1 VGEGA
6 AAQEE
11 EGAEDQERC
20 QIEPLALVE
29 ARRDE
34 APELVEDERGREEQ
48 GRQRRHL
55 EIEEEGVGET
65 GEDQLLVRTDLL
77 DGELQ
82 EGEDRPHPVPARGER
97 HGQADDRPEEALP
110 QLLEVLQERHAG
122 QLLLGGRAP
131 LDRDR
136 GHGRGESLGSGR
148 RIVRDRGL
156 RVRRVRGVLGAVGSL
171 CLGDEGLGGERRR
184 HHRRRR
190 SRGAVGEPRST
201 QGVQLLIGPVGPDR
215 RLGLLVQGQLDVD
228 RPLEV
233 VGGLAELRHAA
244 AEGASDLGQPLGAED
259 QQRQHQDEDQLGN
272 AQTKHAGH
280 LRRRSSSQPEA
291 LSREGPSPPG
301 PLSHPHSRPP
311 GRGGTWPEG
320 CYNLPMRRSWRIT
333 AITLFTLSL
342 VLGGLFGDRL
352 LAIGND
358 TRDSLRLYTELV
370 NVAHER
376 YGAEVSYR
384 DLVYSSVN
392 GMLRSL
398 DPHTSFLSPEAY
410 EGMREKQQTSFYGLG
425 ILVGVRNGQ
434 LTVISPLEGSP
445 ASRMGI
451 QAGDVISTIEGEP
464 TDAMT
469 IDEAIQKLKGPKGTQ
484 VKITIV
490 RRGLPEA
497 IAMSV
502 TRAEIPQTTVRQ
514 AYMVT
519 PTTGY
524 ILLTEFSRGTGR
536 EMADAIAKLKAQGMK
551 QLLVDLRNNG
561 GGLLDQAIEVADQF
575 LPEDSTIVETRGRTR
590 DSFQSYQASGKY
602 PALGVPVVVRVNE
615 GTASAAEI
623 LSGAIQDHDRG
634 LVVGAPSWG
643 KGLVQT
649 VYNLSYGAG
658 LALTTAKY
666 YTPSGRL
673 IQRDYSS
680 YFDYYTHADAGSP
693 EVTGKAV
700 DPSQIFET
708 DLGRKVYGGGGIT
721 PDVLV
726 QEDELLPFE
735 QF

>member
-1 VGEGA
+1 
-6 AAQEE
+6 
-11 EGAEDQERC
+11 
-20 QIEPLALVE
+20 
-29 ARRDE
+29 
-34 APELVEDERGREEQ
+34 
-48 GRQRRHL
+48 
-55 EIEEEGVGET
+55 
-65 GEDQLLVRTDLL
+65 
-77 DGELQ
+77 
-82 EGEDRPHPVPARGER
+82 
-97 HGQADDRPEEALP
+97 
-110 QLLEVLQERHAG
+110 
-122 QLLLGGRAP
+122 
-131 LDRDR
+131 
-136 GHGRGESLGSGR
+136 
-148 RIVRDRGL
+148 
-156 RVRRVRGVLGAVGSL
+156 
-171 CLGDEGLGGERRR
+171 
-184 HHRRRR
+184 
-190 SRGAVGEPRST
+190 
-201 QGVQLLIGPVGPDR
+201 
-215 RLGLLVQGQLDVD
+215 
-228 RPLEV
+228 
-233 VGGLAELRHAA
+233 
-244 AEGASDLGQPLGAED
+244 
-259 QQRQHQDEDQLGN
+259 
-272 AQTKHAGH
+272 
-280 LRRRSSSQPEA
+280 
-291 LSREGPSPPG
+291 
-301 PLSHPHSRPP
+301 
-311 GRGGTWPEG
+311 
-320 CYNLPMRRSWRIT
+320 MRRSWRIT

-434 LTVISPLEGSP
+434 LTVISPLDGSP

-451 QAGDVISTIEGEP
+451 QAGDVISTIEGEA
-464 TDAMT
+464 TDSMT

-490 RRGLPEA
+490 RRGLPEPM
-497 IAMSV
+497 AMSV

-514 AYMVT
+514 AYMVS
-519 PTTGY
+519 PDTGY
-524 ILLTEFSRGTGR
+524 VLLTEFSRGTGR

-551 QLLVDLRNNG
+551 QLLVDVRNNG

-575 LPEDSTIVETRGRTR
+575 LPESSTIVETRGRTR
-590 DSFQSYQASGKY
+590 DSFQSYDASGKY
-602 PALGVPVVVRVNE
+602 PELGVPVVVLVNE

-673 IQRDYSS
+673 IQRDYTS

-693 EVTGKAV
+693 EITGKAA

-721 PDVLV
+721 PDVII
-726 QEDELLPFE
+726 QDDELLPFE
-735 QF
+735 QFLLARNAYLNFAIDYTNRNKSRIKSAEWRPGEELVQEFRDWVVKEKMATAQEIDEALQKQEIRDYSHLQIRAEIMNSLFGQEARHRVLSEGDKQLQAALNLFGRAATMLAQRQELGVANPRIQRETSPKGRL